1 MLLLILFAACLIA
14 CAAQTTS
21 PPLISST
28 AGMPT
33 MQMTAFT
40 QPLQVTS
47 VQPSPDAKDDVLA
60 ILQTAVQSYRELD
73 ETNIAP
79 VLNKLYSIIQQLQ
92 PDLNFTLTVKN
103 ITKV

>member
-1 MLLLILFAACLIA
+1 MLLLILFAACLMT

-21 PPLISST
+21 FSSST
-28 AGMPT
+28 TGMPT

-40 QPLQVTS
+40 QPIQVTS
-47 VQPSPDAKDDVLA
+47 VQPLPDTDDNVVA
-60 ILQTAVQSYRELD
+60 ILQTAVQSYRELN
-73 ETNIAP
+73 ETNFAP
-79 VLNKLYSIIQQLQ
+79 VLNKLYDIIQQLR